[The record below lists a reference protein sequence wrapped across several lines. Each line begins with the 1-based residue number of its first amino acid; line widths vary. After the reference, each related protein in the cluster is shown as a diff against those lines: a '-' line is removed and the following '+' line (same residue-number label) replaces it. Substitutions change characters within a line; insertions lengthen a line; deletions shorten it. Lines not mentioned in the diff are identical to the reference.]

1 VQWIGIFGFYLG
13 AAVVMTFP
21 LALHLDSRLLG
32 HAFSD
37 TTEYLRH
44 SWWMAEL
51 LRGQIALD
59 APLLLYP
66 DGLDPAL
73 LWSIPLQ
80 SLPTAL
86 LSFILPLPAAFN
98 LAALLTL
105 ALNGLAM
112 HALARTLTIS
122 GAGALIAGLVFML
135 FPAFQGQLALGHVGL
150 VTLYP
155 APLLLAALIR
165 LARAPHMRDLALA
178 AVWMMMVG
186 WGSALLWLYLLLPT
200 VGVWLAILIGR
211 RDWRALRWTLAAL
224 ALGAALAL
232 PFVLLG
238 LRSASVSGG
247 GLSVFFSATPLNII
261 APSFSH
267 PLWGSLGLAY
277 PRRVLGIDPFEGA
290 AYIGV
295 IAGALALI
303 GIIRRR
309 EARWWLAAAT
319 LAWLLSWGALFKLEE
334 TAPVG
339 LVIDGYPTHVALPW
353 ALLERLP
360 ILSISRTPVRFSFA
374 IGLALAV
381 MAGYGADSLLN
392 AKAQKRKDTPLRV
405 FASLRWVILA
415 GLIAF
420 DYQTFFPMPTAP
432 AAIPPIMAALAE
444 RDDIRAVFNVPWE
457 HPLTDKE
464 GLYFQT
470 AHRLPMIAGH
480 LARNT
485 PLNPAKGWLL
495 QETLDPALLDAVGAD
510 LIIVHRE
517 WDYAGGG
524 LEARLRE
531 RFGAPLFA
539 DARVAVFE
547 PPDPTQPLAPL
558 NRVHRYDDATWLF
571 FYLPEGGAFTLVGTA
586 RTDGA
591 RGALARLDDQPIWRG
606 QLSDGDALA
615 LPLPP
620 LDAGFHF
627 LSVTLDPP
635 CVTPP
640 HEALRCATLR
650 IEGMELR

>member
-1 VQWIGIFGFYLG
+1 MRQGIGVFIFYLG

-21 LALHLDSRLLG
+21 LALQLDSRLLG

-44 SWWMAEL
+44 SWWMAEV
-51 LRGQIALD
+51 LRGRIAAD

-66 DGLDPAL
+66 DGIDSAL
-73 LWSIPLQ
+73 LWAIPLQ

-105 ALNGLAM
+105 ALNGLALY
-112 HALARTLTIS
+112 ALARTLGIGGS
-122 GAGALIAGLVFML
+122 GALIAGLVFVL
-135 FPAFQGQLALGHVGL
+135 YPAFQGQLALGHVGL

-155 APLLLAALIR
+155 APLLLAALMR
-165 LARAPHMRDLALA
+165 LRGAPRSRAAQGRDLLLA

-200 VGVWLAILIGR
+200 VGVWLVRLIGR
-211 RDWRALRWTLAAL
+211 REWGALGWTLGAL
-224 ALGAALAL
+224 AVGAALAL

-238 LRSASVSGG
+238 LRGAGVSGG
-247 GLSVFFSATPLNII
+247 GMSVFFSATPLNII

-267 PLWGSLGLAY
+267 PLWGSLGLDY
-277 PRRVLGIDPFEGA
+277 PRRVLGIDPFEGTAYVGVA
-290 AYIGV
+290 AGV
-295 IAGALALI
+295 LALI
-303 GIIRRR
+303 GLIRRR
-309 EARWWLAAAT
+309 AARFWLMAAAG
-319 LAWLLSWGALFKLEE
+319 AWGLSWGALFKLEE
-334 TAPVG
+334 TAPMA
-339 LVIDGYPTHVALPW
+339 LVIDGYPTHLALPW

-374 IGLALAV
+374 VGLVLAV
-381 MAGYGADSLLN
+381 MAGCGVDAVVQGRRRALVTL
-392 AKAQKRKDTPLRV
+392 
-405 FASLRWVILA
+405 ILA
-415 GLIAF
+415 ALIAF
-420 DYQTFFPMPTAP
+420 DYQTFFPMPTRP
-432 AAIPPIMAALAE
+432 AAIPAAFYALAE
-444 RDDIRAVFNVPWE
+444 RPDIRAVFNVPWE

-464 GLYFQT
+464 GLYLQT
-470 AHRLPMIAGH
+470 AHGKPMIAGH

-485 PLNPAKGWLL
+485 PLNPAKGWLM
-495 QETLDPALLDAVGAD
+495 QETFDPALLDAAGVD

-517 WDYAGGG
+517 WDYSGGG

-531 RFGAPLFA
+531 RFGAPAFA
-539 DARVAVFE
+539 DARFAVFE
-547 PPDPTQPLAPL
+547 RPDPTQPVALISG
-558 NRVHRYDDATWLF
+558 VHRHADSTWLF
-571 FYLPEGGAFTLVGTA
+571 AYLPEGGAFALVGTA

-591 RGALARLDDQPIWRG
+591 RGAQARLNDQPIWRG
-606 QLSDGDALA
+606 QLSDGDPLA

-620 LDAGFHF
+620 LAAGFHF
-627 LSVTLDPP
+627 FNITLDPP
-635 CVTPP
+635 CLVPP